1 MLASVI
7 ASKAKEP
14 PLEPWLERF
23 AAPAGAP
30 RNGARSGECLLIPVN
45 FPVRQEPRKAGLGW
59 PSGRG
64 VETVRN
70 TNILQELAHKLL
82 GSWHAEGPVNIR
94 ENTGG
99 VRADEPDSGGTTA
112 NKIRYLAVSARK
124 PRGQRKTRYQGQQQA
139 KINPEQARTEQ
150 RKRGSCAGQSRE
162 GITGTPLLIVADRC

>member
-7 ASKAKEP
+7 ASKAKELLWNPGWNASP
-14 PLEPWLERF
+14 PRQGGSQWRKKRGTPVDSCKF
-23 AAPAGAP
+23 PSAA
-30 RNGARSGECLLIPVN
+30 ET
-45 FPVRQEPRKAGLGW
+45 RKAGREW

-64 VETVRN
+64 AETMRN
-70 TNILQELAHKLL
+70 TNILQELAHKY
-82 GSWHAEGPVNIR
+82 WDAWQAEGPVNIS

-99 VRADEPDSGGTTA
+99 VRADEPERGGTTA

-139 KINPEQARTEQ
+139 KISPEQARTEQ

>member
-7 ASKAKEP
+7 ARKA
-14 PLEPWLERF
+14 LEPWLERF
-23 AAPAGAP
+23 AAPAGGGSQWYKK
-30 RNGARSGECLLIPVN
+30 RGIPVDSCK
-45 FPVRQEPRKAGLGW
+45 FPSAAEARKAGLRW

-64 VETVRN
+64 AETMKN
-70 TNILQELAHKLL
+70 TNILQGLAHKYLDA
-82 GSWHAEGPVNIR
+82 WQAEGPVGIS

-99 VRADEPDSGGTTA
+99 VRADKPERGGTTA

-124 PRGQRKTRYQGQQQA
+124 PGGQRKTRYQGQQQA

-150 RKRGSCAGQSRE
+150 RERGSCAGQSRE